1 MRAGIFA
8 KTFAGTT
15 PDVVLAAARAAG
27 YASVQYNFACSGLG
41 ALPEI
46 IPDRAVTAIRDASAK
61 SGVAIAAISAT
72 YNMIHPDIA
81 TREAGR
87 HSFAAIA
94 AVARRAGSNLLTVCT
109 GSRDAADQW
118 RGHPDNQGGEAWQEM
133 IAEFGHLLAIAER
146 HDIFIGVEPELAN
159 VINSAAK
166 ARRLIDMMASERI
179 RIVLDPANLF
189 EHEDADMR
197 DRIIDAAI
205 DLLKDRIAI
214 AHAKDRNADGTFAT
228 AGKGVIDYP
237 RYVAALKRAGFDGDV
252 ITHGLSAA
260 EAPGVAA
267 FLAPLLA
274 PEGRGT

>member
-8 KTFAGTT
+8 KTFTGTA
-15 PDVVLAAARAAG
+15 PDVVLAAARDAG

-41 ALPEI
+41 ALPEV
-46 IPDRAVTAIRDASAK
+46 IPDEAVAAIRDASVNT
-61 SGVAIAAISAT
+61 SVTIAAISAT
-72 YNMIHPDIA
+72 YNMIHPDVGI
-81 TREAGR
+81 REAGR
-87 HSFAAIA
+87 RSFAAIA
-94 AVARRAGSNLLTVCT
+94 SVAHRAGSNLLTVCT

-118 RGHPDNQGGEAWQEM
+118 RDHPDNQGAEAWQDM
-133 IAEFGHLLAIAER
+133 IAEFGHLLDIAER
-146 HDIFIGVEPELAN
+146 YDVFIGVEPELAN
-159 VINSAAK
+159 VINSAVQ
-166 ARRLIDMMASERI
+166 ARRLINTMASERI

-189 EHEDADMR
+189 EHEDADER
-197 DRIIDAAI
+197 GRIIDEAI

-214 AHAKDRNADGTFAT
+214 AHAKDRNADGSFAT

-274 PEGRGT
+274 PEGRGA

>member
-15 PDVVLAAARAAG
+15 PDVVLAAAREAG

-41 ALPEI
+41 ALPEA
-46 IPDRAVTAIRDASAK
+46 IPGAAVAAIREASEQT
-61 SGVAIAAISAT
+61 GVAIAAISAT

-81 TREAGR
+81 VREAGR
-87 HSFAAIA
+87 RSFAAIA
-94 AVARRAGSNLLTVCT
+94 AAAHAAGSTLLTVCT

-118 RGHPDNQGGEAWQEM
+118 RDHPDNQGTEAWQDM

-166 ARRLIDMMASERI
+166 ARRLIETMESERI

-189 EHEDADMR
+189 EDEDAETR
-197 DRIIDAAI
+197 GRIIDAAI

-214 AHAKDRNADGTFAT
+214 AHAKDRNADGSFAT
-228 AGKGVIDYP
+228 AGRGVIDYP
-237 RYVAALKRAGFDGDV
+237 RYVAALKRAGFDGDM
-252 ITHGLSAA
+252 ITHGLAAA

-267 FLAPLLA
+267 FLAPLIA
-274 PEGRGT
+274 PEGRNA

>member
-15 PDVVLAAARAAG
+15 PDVVLAAARDAG

-41 ALPEI
+41 PLPET
-46 IPDRAVTAIRDASAK
+46 IPNTAFAAMRDASEK
-61 SGVAIAAISAT
+61 TGVAIAAISAT

-81 TREAGR
+81 IREAGR
-87 HSFAAIA
+87 CSFAQIA
-94 AVARRAGSNLLTVCT
+94 SVAHQAGSNLLTVCT

-118 RGHPDNQGGEAWQEM
+118 RDHPDNQGTEAWKDM
-133 IAEFGHLLAIAER
+133 IAEFDHLLAIAER
-146 HDIFIGVEPELAN
+146 HDVFIGVEPELAN
-159 VINSAAK
+159 VINSAAQ
-166 ARRLIDMMASERI
+166 ARRLIDTMASERI

-189 EHEDADMR
+189 EHEDADTR
-197 DRIIDAAI
+197 DRIIDEAI
-205 DLLKDRIAI
+205 NLLKDRIAI
-214 AHAKDRNADGTFAT
+214 AHAKDRNADGSFAT

-267 FLAPLLA
+267 FLAPLVA
-274 PEGRGT
+274 PEGRGA

>member
-15 PDVVLAAARAAG
+15 PDVVLAAARDAG

-41 ALPEI
+41 ALPQA
-46 IPDRAVTAIRDASAK
+46 IPDAAVAAIREASERT
-61 SGVAIAAISAT
+61 GVAIAAISAT

-81 TREAGR
+81 VREAGR
-87 HSFAAIA
+87 RSFAAIA
-94 AVARRAGSNLLTVCT
+94 AAAHAAGSTLLTVCT

-118 RGHPDNQGGEAWQEM
+118 RDHPDNQGAEAWQDM

-166 ARRLIDMMASERI
+166 ARRLIETMESERI

-189 EHEDADMR
+189 ENEDAEAR
-197 DRIIDAAI
+197 GRIIDAAI

-214 AHAKDRNADGTFAT
+214 AHAKDRNADSSFAT
-228 AGKGVIDYP
+228 AGRGVIDYP
-237 RYVAALKRAGFDGDV
+237 RYVASLKRAGFDGDM
-252 ITHGLSAA
+252 ITHGLAAA

-267 FLAPLLA
+267 FLAPLIA
-274 PEGRGT
+274 PEGRNA

>member
-15 PDVVLAAARAAG
+15 PDVVLAAARDAG

-41 ALPEI
+41 PLPEV
-46 IPDRAVTAIRDASAK
+46 IPDAVVAAIRDASAK
-61 SGVAIAAISAT
+61 TGVAIAAISAT
-72 YNMIHPDIA
+72 YNMIHPDIG
-81 TREAGR
+81 TRDAGR
-87 HSFAAIA
+87 RSFAEIA
-94 AVARRAGSNLLTVCT
+94 SVAHRAGSNLLTVCT

-118 RGHPDNQGGEAWQEM
+118 RDHPDNQGTEAWQDM

-146 HDIFIGVEPELAN
+146 HDVFVGVEPELAN
-159 VINSAAK
+159 VINSAAQ
-166 ARRLIDMMASERI
+166 ARRLIDTMASERI

-189 EHEDADMR
+189 EHEDTDTR
-197 DRIIDAAI
+197 DRIIDEAI
-205 DLLKDRIAI
+205 DLLKDSIAI
-214 AHAKDRNADGTFAT
+214 AHAKDRHPDGSFAT

-267 FLAPLLA
+267 FLAPLFA
-274 PEGRGT
+274 PEGHGA

>member
-8 KTFAGTT
+8 KTFEGTT

-41 ALPEI
+41 ALPES
-46 IPDRAVTAIRDASAK
+46 IPDHAVTAIRQASERT
-61 SGVAIAAISAT
+61 GVAVAAISAT
-72 YNMIHPDIA
+72 YNMIHPDIV

-87 HSFAAIA
+87 RSFAAIA
-94 AVARRAGSNLLTVCT
+94 AVAHRAGSNLLTVCT

-118 RGHPDNQGGEAWQEM
+118 RDHPDNQGAEAWQEM

-159 VINSAAK
+159 VINSAAQ
-166 ARRLIDMMASERI
+166 ARRLIDTMANERI

-189 EHEDADMR
+189 EHEDAKTR
-197 DRIIDAAI
+197 DRIIDEAI

-214 AHAKDRNADGTFAT
+214 AHAKDRNADGSFAT

-267 FLAPLLA
+267 FLAPLIAL
-274 PEGRGT
+274 EGHGA

>member
-15 PDVVLAAARAAG
+15 PDVVLAAARDAG

-41 ALPEI
+41 ALPEA
-46 IPDRAVTAIRDASAK
+46 IPGAAVAAIREASERT
-61 SGVAIAAISAT
+61 GVAIAAISAT

-81 TREAGR
+81 MREAGR
-87 HSFAAIA
+87 RSFAAIA
-94 AVARRAGSNLLTVCT
+94 AAAHAAGSTLLTVCT

-118 RGHPDNQGGEAWQEM
+118 RDHPDNQGAEAWQDM

-166 ARRLIDMMASERI
+166 ARRLIDAMASERI

-189 EHEDADMR
+189 EDEDAETR
-197 DRIIDAAI
+197 GRIIDAAI

-214 AHAKDRNADGTFAT
+214 AHAKDRNADSSFAT
-228 AGKGVIDYP
+228 AGRGVIDYP
-237 RYVAALKRAGFDGDV
+237 RYVASLKRAGFDGDM

-267 FLAPLLA
+267 FLAPLIA
-274 PEGRGT
+274 PEGRSA